1 MKCFQ
6 KYFLLQQCSVVFFL
20 TLILTSNA
28 YGQSYLNLAGITYSY
43 EQPFN
48 DIDKPKYN
56 TINQINAFL
65 NAPLKIK
72 KDYLMLSPSM
82 QLYDVRFGDYKTS
95 YRSAQFSVSWLHQWK
110 NERWNTA
117 FVAIAQS
124 NALKTN
130 WFEQNTFQAGGAIVN
145 TFTKNEDFKIK
156 FGVYGN
162 AEFFG
167 PYFLPLLGV
176 DWNINER
183 LGLYGLLPSY
193 LFLEYKIV
201 PDKFHGKI
209 SFDTE
214 LVSYRNQPMNYFRV
228 NDNHV
233 KMVFDFYL
241 TKNIVLSAEAGHS
254 VLRKFVAGVRR
265 NGKASESDLNYR
277 DAFLVRAGLYFRVST
292 ESKN

>member
-6 KYFLLQQCSVVFFL
+6 KYFLLQQCSIVFFL
-20 TLILTSNA
+20 ILIQTSKT
-28 YGQSYLNLAGITYSY
+28 YGQNYLNLAGITYSY

-56 TINQINAFL
+56 TINQTTAFL
-65 NAPLKIK
+65 NVPLKIK
-72 KDYLMLSPSM
+72 KDYLMLSPFM
-82 QLYDVRFGDYKTS
+82 QLYDVRFREYKTS
-95 YRSAQFSVSWLHQWK
+95 YRSAQISVSWLHQWK

-214 LVSYRNQPMNYFRV
+214 LSTYRNQPMNYFRV
-228 NDNHV
+228 NDNHI
-233 KMVFDFYL
+233 KMVFDLSL